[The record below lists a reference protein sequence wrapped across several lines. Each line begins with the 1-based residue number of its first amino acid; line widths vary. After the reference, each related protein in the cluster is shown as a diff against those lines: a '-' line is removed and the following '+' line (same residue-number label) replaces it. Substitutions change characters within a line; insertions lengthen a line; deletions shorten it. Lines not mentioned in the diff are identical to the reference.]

1 MAENKSVVSKKVE
14 NKKKPKRKGVKEAVN
29 NKDERERA
37 TG

>member
-1 MAENKSVVSKKVE
+1 MAKKKKIVAKKVGP
-14 NKKKPKRKGVKEAVN
+14 KAKPKRKGVKEAVN